1 MNSEAI
7 PTKILDIARKAVGA
21 KNVWR
26 AIDLIEYDNKLD
38 PAMKFIFGGVL
49 VCTDLN
55 TANKVRY
62 FFDRESDVAV
72 HKVSKLQLFWSR
84 FFKFMKKYE
93 FDSQFNSL
101 TKMNLIHGIA

>member
-1 MNSEAI
+1 MIIDNSDAAGKILERGRLARRVTCLPLDKMNSEAI

-55 TANKVRY
+55 TANKVKCNQIWN
-62 FFDRESDVAV
+62 ELVLLIS
-72 HKVSKLQLFWSR
+72 FWGS
-84 FFKFMKKYE
+84 
-93 FDSQFNSL
+93 
-101 TKMNLIHGIA
+101 